1 MSMRLR
7 LFLLLKSV
15 AGAISLKTILGL
27 CLTATYVVQAWAV
40 AESLKL
46 VFLGQ
51 QLDRLWWMMLLIG
64 GMIVLRA
71 GLVWL
76 NEVLGKKIACV
87 VKERLR
93 KRLFAHFL
101 SLGPGY
107 QEKCRSGNI
116 QSVLTDGVEAV
127 EPFLVGYIPQLLV
140 TFVGSAILTAYIWR
154 LDAMVGVVTLAGI
167 ILAVVVP
174 QVGSIF
180 ISKHI
185 LEYWSAYGALNAQ
198 YIDAMQGMTTLKIF
212 NAGKKKEQELERQ
225 GEDFYHKS
233 MNSLSVS
240 LSDSALVSWVSAAGT
255 VFASGVGALRVAGGY
270 LPGTELFII
279 LFLSVEC
286 FRPLQDLNRY
296 WHQSYLGISAAKS
309 IFAVLDEPPSVTAPE
324 AAEKSEEKRI
334 PPRIQLQDV
343 TFAYSQGKRPAL
355 ERVSLTIEPG
365 ETVAVVGKS
374 GSGKSTLVNLLLRF
388 YDPQQGAILYDGVN
402 IRDYPLWDLRRQISV
417 VFQETNLF
425 YGSVADNLRIAKP
438 AASQAELEAAA
449 KRAHA
454 HEFILGLKEVY
465 DTHVGERGIRL
476 SGGQR
481 QRIALARAF
490 LKDAPVLILDEAT
503 SNVDGES
510 EKKIQDALEFLVR
523 GRTTLI
529 IAHRLSTI
537 QGADR
542 IFVLDDYRLVESGS
556 HERLVANRGI
566 YWRLI
571 EAQQMGGA

>member
-7 LFLLLKSV
+7 LLVLLKSV
-15 AGAISLKTILGL
+15 AGAISLKTFLGL
-27 CLTATYVVQAWAV
+27 LLTGTYVVQAWAV
-40 AESLKL
+40 AEFLNAI
-46 VFLGQ
+46 FLGR
-51 QLDRLWWMMLLIG
+51 QLDSLWWMMLLIS
-64 GMIVLRA
+64 GMILLRA

-76 NEVLGKKIACV
+76 NEVLGKKIACN

-93 KRLFAHFL
+93 KQIFTHFL

-107 QEKCRSGNI
+107 QEQRRSGNI

-127 EPFLVGYIPQLLV
+127 EPFLVGYIPQLLT
-140 TFVGSAILTAYIWR
+140 TFVGAGVLTSYIWGLDGIVGAVILT
-154 LDAMVGVVTLAGI
+154 GV

-180 ISKHI
+180 VSRII
-185 LEYWSAYGALNAQ
+185 LEYWEVYGSLNAH
-198 YIDAMQGMTTLKIF
+198 YIDSMQGMTTLKVF
-212 NAGKKKEQELERQ
+212 NAGQKKEQELERHGQ
-225 GEDFYHKS
+225 DFYRKS
-233 MNSLSVS
+233 MNSLGVS
-240 LSDSALVSWVSAAGT
+240 LFDSSLVSWVSAAGT
-255 VFASGVGALRVAGGY
+255 VFASGVGALRVAGGN
-270 LPGTELFII
+270 LAGTELFVI

-286 FRPLQDLNRY
+286 FRPLHDLNRF
-296 WHQSYLGISAAKS
+296 WHQSYLGISAAQS
-309 IFAVLDEPPSVTAPE
+309 IFAVLDEPPAVIAPE
-324 AAEKSEEKRI
+324 VEEKAETVKR
-334 PPRIQLQDV
+334 PPRIQLRDV
-343 TFAYSQGKRPAL
+343 SFAYSQRKRPAL
-355 ERVSLTIEPG
+355 EQVSFTIEPG

-388 YDPQQGAILYDGVN
+388 YDPQQGEILYDGEN
-402 IRDYPLWDLRRQISV
+402 IRDYALDDLRRQISV

-425 YGSVADNLRIAKP
+425 YGSVADNLRLARP
-438 AASQAELEAAA
+438 DASRAELEEAA
-449 KRAHA
+449 KKAHA
-454 HEFILGLKEVY
+454 HQFIMELKDGY
-465 DTHVGERGIRL
+465 DTQVGERGTRL

-510 EKKIQDALEFLVR
+510 EKKIQEALDLLVR

-537 QGADR
+537 QGANR
-542 IFVLDDYRLVESGS
+542 IFVLDNFRLAECGS
-556 HERLVANRGI
+556 HEKLVENRGI

-571 EAQQMGGA
+571 EAQQMGG